1 MVRPLAWV
9 ALCGAAL
16 APAHGASAAPG
27 DEVVVMASAPTATS
41 VTIYRAPDDTFGA
54 DRMAADENLAG
65 YALISETREVDLPA
79 GPAVVRFPGV
89 AAGMLAESV
98 VISGLPGGVREKNLD
113 AQLLSPRHLYA
124 GWFGR
129 PVTLRRTDAT
139 GAVRSERA
147 VIRSA
152 PDGAAVVETAQGFE
166 TVQCGPFADALAY
179 PGVPPG
185 LFATPTLSVATDAP
199 APVHARLQIAY
210 LAWDYDW
217 RADYVMTITPDMR
230 HARLQAWVTLASA
243 DVTSFPATHAAVV
256 AGRPDFSETRDRGE
270 PDDTG
275 EAGDAGELVFHCQ
288 ASAPPA
294 PIVAPPPPIALAKPM
309 AAMDIVVSAAR
320 QKAVVRA
327 VAAEVENLGD
337 LKLYRLPLPTT
348 VAARAQKQVAL
359 FEPRTVRLAVLHSAA
374 LDDLPD
380 DLPGDRDNTVAA
392 RLLVRTRNRTDMGL
406 GLALPAGH
414 VRVLTDRGNAVGGV
428 GALADTGPHA
438 LVVGQ
443 ADLADRAVGDRV
455 ELAMGETPQVQVNRR
470 EVSRGPH
477 SRLLSVMVTNANR
490 FAITFVGTFRQTP
503 PDAISAPSQPLMLEE
518 GHREWRVQV
527 PAHGRAT
534 LRYRIAEP
542 G

>member
-1 MVRPLAWV
+1 MIRPFANLALV
-9 ALCGAAL
+9 CAGLVQANAAGAAS
-16 APAHGASAAPG
+16 GG
-27 DEVVVMASAPTATS
+27 DAIVTASAPMATS
-41 VTIYRAPDDTFGA
+41 VTIYRAPDDAFGNDQFGG
-54 DRMAADENLAG
+54 DRTATAQRLDG
-65 YALISETREVDLPA
+65 YALISESREVDLPA

-89 AAGMLAESV
+89 SAGMLAESV

-129 PVTLRRTDAT
+129 PVMLRRTDAK
-139 GAVRSERA
+139 GLVRSERA

-166 TVQCGPFADALAY
+166 TLQCGPFADALAY

-199 APVHARLQIAY
+199 APVHARLRIAY

-217 RADYVMTITPDMR
+217 RADYVMTLAPDLR

-243 DVTSFPATHAAVV
+243 DVTSFPATQAAVV
-256 AGRPDFSETRDRGE
+256 AGRPDFSETRAGG
-270 PDDTG
+270 DD
-275 EAGDAGELVFHCQ
+275 GDEGDLVFRCQ
-288 ASAPPA
+288 AK
-294 PIVAPPPPIALAKPM
+294 PPPPPAVMALAAPR
-309 AAMDIVVSAAR
+309 AAMDIVVTATR
-320 QKAVVRA
+320 RKAVV
-327 VAAEVENLGD
+327 AEVENLGD

-359 FEPRTVRLAVLHSAA
+359 FAPRSVTLDLLHGAA
-374 LDDLPD
+374 LDDLED
-380 DLPGDRDNTVAA
+380 TVPA
-392 RLLVRTRNRTDMGL
+392 RLLVRTRNRTDRGL

-414 VRVLTDRGNAVGGV
+414 VRVLADRG
-428 GALADTGPHA
+428 GAASGLRA

-455 ELAMGETPQVQVNRR
+455 ELSMGPTPQVQVSQR
-470 EVSRGPH
+470 EVSHGRR
-477 SRLLSVMVTNANR
+477 SRVLSVSVSNANR
-490 FAITFVGTFRQTP
+490 FAVTFVGTFRQTP

-518 GHREWRVQV
+518 GHREWRVRV

-534 LRYRIAEP
+534 LRYNIA
-542 G
+542 GSG